1 MDNWQTVPI
10 CGTDLATT
18 ILTAYA
24 PIKRA
29 YIRSRPS
36 LSPLSLMYSVRLFR
50 GAERGWQECRPRPY
64 EAACRLRD
72 TIKRTHPL
80 NPVRLVCLS
89 PELFPL

>member
-1 MDNWQTVPI
+1 MDNRRTVPI
-10 CGTDLATT
+10 CGTKGRPSA
-18 ILTAYA
+18 LTAYA
-24 PIKRA
+24 PIKRT
-29 YIRSRPS
+29 YIRSRSSLS
-36 LSPLSLMYSVRLFR
+36 LSPMYSVRLFR